1 MEDCS
6 ICFETI
12 TADTGHCTLGCSHTF
27 HTACIGRW
35 TTQTTASCPLCRKEL
50 GETEIIP
57 RPVTEIDIRDTTPM
71 RQNTDTGQR
80 YYGEII
86 MSRRPIW
93 MRSALPN
100 QGQSMLRDI
109 INIVTDQTS
118 SQLINIGNG
127 IRVPERD
134 IVEVSDLA
142 QVTRGSAIL
151 ALREN
156 DGNVP
161 EALYDLDHAS
171 SVEDEPEPPPRNLL
185 EPTDDMFT
193 AWALE
198 RLFTKGTI
206 IIRNYHRFGSMKD
219 IEERQ
224 EVMTF
229 RHGFWVH
236 PEYNDIVTSR
246 RSRSF

>member
-12 TADTGHCTLGCSHTF
+12 TIETGHCTLGCSHTF

-50 GETEIIP
+50 GDTELLPKAPIIP
-57 RPVTEIDIRDTTPM
+57 NDFPM
-71 RQNTDTGQR
+71 RQNTDTGHASQYQPYIVQIDAR
-80 YYGEII
+80 RGRRMTIFHGE
-86 MSRRPIW
+86 
-93 MRSALPN
+93 
-100 QGQSMLRDI
+100 
-109 INIVTDQTS
+109 S
-118 SQLINIGNG
+118 SPRIHIGNG
-127 IRVPERD
+127 ISVLESDVDEVMSFARVSR
-134 IVEVSDLA
+134 S
-142 QVTRGSAIL
+142 SAIL

-156 DGNVP
+156 EGNVS
-161 EALYDLDHAS
+161 EALYDLDHAP
-171 SVEDEPEPPPRNLL
+171 SVEDDEPEPPPRSPL

-224 EVMTF
+224 DVMTF

>member
-1 MEDCS
+1 MDDCS

-12 TADTGHCTLGCSHTF
+12 TASTGHCTLGCSHTF

-50 GETEIIP
+50 GETEVLPKAPIIP
-57 RPVTEIDIRDTTPM
+57 DDFPV
-71 RQNTDTGQR
+71 RQNTDTGQLDQYIGR
-80 YYGEII
+80 WVQLARSGRRMTLFHGE
-86 MSRRPIW
+86 
-93 MRSALPN
+93 
-100 QGQSMLRDI
+100 
-109 INIVTDQTS
+109 S
-118 SQLINIGNG
+118 SPRIHIGNG
-127 IRVPERD
+127 ISVLESEVDEVMSLGRVSR
-134 IVEVSDLA
+134 S
-142 QVTRGSAIL
+142 SAIL

-156 DGNVP
+156 EGNVS

-171 SVEDEPEPPPRNLL
+171 SVEDDEPEPPPRNLL

-224 EVMTF
+224 DVMTF
-229 RHGFWVH
+229 RHGFWIH

>member
-12 TADTGHCTLGCSHTF
+12 TADTGHCTLGCAHTF

-50 GETEIIP
+50 GETEVLPKAPIIP
-57 RPVTEIDIRDTTPM
+57 DDFPV
-71 RQNTDTGQR
+71 RQNTDTGHASQYQPYIVQIDAR
-80 YYGEII
+80 PGRRMTIFRGE
-86 MSRRPIW
+86 
-93 MRSALPN
+93 
-100 QGQSMLRDI
+100 
-109 INIVTDQTS
+109 S
-118 SQLINIGNG
+118 SPRIHIGNG
-127 IRVPERD
+127 ISVLESDVDEVMSLGRVSR
-134 IVEVSDLA
+134 S
-142 QVTRGSAIL
+142 SAIL

-156 DGNVP
+156 EGNVA

-171 SVEDEPEPPPRNLL
+171 SVEEEPEPPPRSPL

-206 IIRNYHRFGSMKD
+206 IIRNYHRFGSIKD
-219 IEERQ
+219 LEERQ
-224 EVMTF
+224 GVMTF
-229 RHGFWVH
+229 RHGFWIH
-236 PEYNDIVTSR
+236 PEYNDIVTIR

>member
-12 TADTGHCTLGCSHTF
+12 TASTGHCTLGCSHTF

-50 GETEIIP
+50 GETEVLPKPIP
-57 RPVTEIDIRDTTPM
+57 TETEDVIQYPYIVQIDARSGRRLRIFH
-71 RQNTDTGQR
+71 
-80 YYGEII
+80 GE
-86 MSRRPIW
+86 
-93 MRSALPN
+93 
-100 QGQSMLRDI
+100 
-109 INIVTDQTS
+109 S
-118 SQLINIGNG
+118 SPRIHIGNG
-127 IRVPERD
+127 ISVLESDVDEVMSFGRVSR
-134 IVEVSDLA
+134 S
-142 QVTRGSAIL
+142 SAIL

-156 DGNVP
+156 EGNVS
-161 EALYDLDHAS
+161 EALYDLDHPS
-171 SVEDEPEPPPRNLL
+171 PVEYEPEPPPRSPL

-224 EVMTF
+224 DVMTF

>member
-12 TADTGHCTLGCSHTF
+12 TIETGHCTLGCSHTF

-50 GETEIIP
+50 GDTEVLPKAPIIP
-57 RPVTEIDIRDTTPM
+57 NDFPM
-71 RQNTDTGQR
+71 RQNTDTGHASQYQPYIVQIDAR
-80 YYGEII
+80 RGRRMTIFQGEISPRI
-86 MSRRPIW
+86 H
-93 MRSALPN
+93 
-100 QGQSMLRDI
+100 
-109 INIVTDQTS
+109 
-118 SQLINIGNG
+118 IGNG
-127 IRVPERD
+127 ISVLESDVDEVMSFGRVSR
-134 IVEVSDLA
+134 S
-142 QVTRGSAIL
+142 SAIL

-156 DGNVP
+156 EGNVS
-161 EALYDLDHAS
+161 EALYDLDHPS
-171 SVEDEPEPPPRNLL
+171 SVEDDEPETPPRNLL

-224 EVMTF
+224 DVMTF

>member
-1 MEDCS
+1 MDDCS

-12 TADTGHCTLGCSHTF
+12 TASTGHCTLGCAHTF

-50 GETEIIP
+50 GETEVLPKAPII
-57 RPVTEIDIRDTTPM
+57 PM
-71 RQNTDTGQR
+71 RQNTDTGQLDQYISR
-80 YYGEII
+80 WIHGPHIVQIDARSGLRII
-86 MSRRPIW
+86 H
-93 MRSALPN
+93 N
-100 QGQSMLRDI
+100 E
-109 INIVTDQTS
+109 S
-118 SQLINIGNG
+118 SPRIHIGNG
-127 IRVPERD
+127 ISVLESEVDEVMSLGRVSR
-134 IVEVSDLA
+134 S
-142 QVTRGSAIL
+142 SAIL

-156 DGNVP
+156 EGNVA
-161 EALYDLDHAS
+161 EALYDLDHTPP
-171 SVEDEPEPPPRNLL
+171 VDEDDEPEPPPRSPL

-193 AWALE
+193 AWAME

-236 PEYNDIVTSR
+236 PEYNDIVTIR

>member
-1 MEDCS
+1 MDDCS

-12 TADTGHCTLGCSHTF
+12 TASTGHCTLGCSHTF
-27 HTACIGRW
+27 HLACLSRW
-35 TTQTTASCPLCRKEL
+35 AQSTASCPLCRKEL
-50 GETEIIP
+50 GDTEVLPKPIPTETEDVIQYPYIVQIDARSGRRLRIFHGESSP
-57 RPVTEIDIRDTTPM
+57 RIH
-71 RQNTDTGQR
+71 
-80 YYGEII
+80 
-86 MSRRPIW
+86 
-93 MRSALPN
+93 
-100 QGQSMLRDI
+100 
-109 INIVTDQTS
+109 
-118 SQLINIGNG
+118 IGNG
-127 IRVPERD
+127 ISVLESDVDEVMSFGRVSR
-134 IVEVSDLA
+134 S
-142 QVTRGSAIL
+142 SAIL

-156 DGNVP
+156 EGNVS

-224 EVMTF
+224 GVMTF

>member
-1 MEDCS
+1 MDDCS

-12 TADTGHCTLGCSHTF
+12 TAETGHCTLGCAHTF
-27 HTACIGRW
+27 HLACLSRW
-35 TTQTTASCPLCRKEL
+35 AQSTASCPLCRKEL
-50 GETEIIP
+50 GDTEVLPKPPIIP
-57 RPVTEIDIRDTTPM
+57 DVFPV
-71 RQNTDTGQR
+71 RQNTDTGQIDQYIGR
-80 YYGEII
+80 LVQLARSGRRMTLFHGE
-86 MSRRPIW
+86 
-93 MRSALPN
+93 
-100 QGQSMLRDI
+100 
-109 INIVTDQTS
+109 S
-118 SQLINIGNG
+118 SPRIHIGNG
-127 IRVPERD
+127 ISVLESDVDEVMSFARVSR
-134 IVEVSDLA
+134 S
-142 QVTRGSAIL
+142 SAIV

-156 DGNVP
+156 EGNVS
-161 EALYDLDHAS
+161 EALYDLDHPS
-171 SVEDEPEPPPRNLL
+171 SVEDDEPEPPPRNLL

-224 EVMTF
+224 DVMTF

-236 PEYNDIVTSR
+236 PEYNDIVTIR

>member
-1 MEDCS
+1 MDDCS
-6 ICFETI
+6 ICYDSI
-12 TADTGHCTLGCSHTF
+12 TASTGHCTLGCSHTF

-35 TTQTTASCPLCRKEL
+35 TTQSTASCPLCRKEL
-50 GETEIIP
+50 GDTEVLP
-57 RPVTEIDIRDTTPM
+57 KPVTEIDITA
-71 RQNTDTGQR
+71 RQNTDTGQLDQYISQWIHGPHIVQIDAR
-80 YYGEII
+80 RGRRMTIFAGENSPRIH
-86 MSRRPIW
+86 
-93 MRSALPN
+93 
-100 QGQSMLRDI
+100 
-109 INIVTDQTS
+109 
-118 SQLINIGNG
+118 IGNG
-127 IRVPERD
+127 ISVLESDVDEVMNLARVSR
-134 IVEVSDLA
+134 S
-142 QVTRGSAIL
+142 SAIL

-156 DGNVP
+156 EGNVA
-161 EALYDLDHAS
+161 EALYDLDHPS

-236 PEYNDIVTSR
+236 PEYNDIVTIR

>member
-1 MEDCS
+1 
-6 ICFETI
+6 
-12 TADTGHCTLGCSHTF
+12 
-27 HTACIGRW
+27 
-35 TTQTTASCPLCRKEL
+35 
-50 GETEIIP
+50 
-57 RPVTEIDIRDTTPM
+57 M
-71 RQNTDTGQR
+71 RQNTDTGHASQYQPYIVQIDAR
-80 YYGEII
+80 RGRRMTLFQGEISPRI
-86 MSRRPIW
+86 H
-93 MRSALPN
+93 
-100 QGQSMLRDI
+100 
-109 INIVTDQTS
+109 
-118 SQLINIGNG
+118 IGNG
-127 IRVPERD
+127 ISVLESDVDEVMSFGRVSR
-134 IVEVSDLA
+134 S
-142 QVTRGSAIL
+142 SAIL

-156 DGNVP
+156 EGNVS

-171 SVEDEPEPPPRNLL
+171 SVEEDDEPEPSPRNLL

-224 EVMTF
+224 DVMTF

>member
-12 TADTGHCTLGCSHTF
+12 TIDTGHCTLGCSHTF

-50 GETEIIP
+50 GETELLAKAPIIP
-57 RPVTEIDIRDTTPM
+57 DDFPV
-71 RQNTDTGQR
+71 RQNTDTGQIDQYISR
-80 YYGEII
+80 WMQLPRSGRRMTIFAGE
-86 MSRRPIW
+86 
-93 MRSALPN
+93 
-100 QGQSMLRDI
+100 
-109 INIVTDQTS
+109 S
-118 SQLINIGNG
+118 STRIHIGNG
-127 IRVPERD
+127 ISVLESDVDEVMSFARVSR
-134 IVEVSDLA
+134 S
-142 QVTRGSAIL
+142 SAIL

-156 DGNVP
+156 EGNVS
-161 EALYDLDHAS
+161 EALYDLDHPS
-171 SVEDEPEPPPRNLL
+171 SVEEDDEPPPRNLL

-224 EVMTF
+224 DVMTF

>member
-12 TADTGHCTLGCSHTF
+12 TASTGHCTLGCAHTF

-50 GETEIIP
+50 GDTEVLPKPIPTETEDVIQYPYIVQIDARSGRRLRIFHGESSP
-57 RPVTEIDIRDTTPM
+57 RIH
-71 RQNTDTGQR
+71 
-80 YYGEII
+80 
-86 MSRRPIW
+86 
-93 MRSALPN
+93 
-100 QGQSMLRDI
+100 
-109 INIVTDQTS
+109 
-118 SQLINIGNG
+118 IGNG
-127 IRVPERD
+127 ISVLESDVDEVMNLARVSR
-134 IVEVSDLA
+134 S
-142 QVTRGSAIL
+142 SAIL

-156 DGNVP
+156 EGNVA
-161 EALYDLDHAS
+161 EALYELDHTPP
-171 SVEDEPEPPPRNLL
+171 VEDEPEPPPRSPL

-206 IIRNYHRFGSMKD
+206 IIRNYHRFGSIKD
-219 IEERQ
+219 LEERQ
-224 EVMTF
+224 GVMTF
-229 RHGFWVH
+229 RHGFWIH
-236 PEYNDIVTSR
+236 PEYNDIVSCR

>member
-12 TADTGHCTLGCSHTF
+12 TIETGHCTLGCSHTF

-50 GETEIIP
+50 GDTELLPKAPIIP
-57 RPVTEIDIRDTTPM
+57 NDFPM
-71 RQNTDTGQR
+71 RQNTDTGHASQYQPYIVRIDARSGQR
-80 YYGEII
+80 LRIFHGEISPRI
-86 MSRRPIW
+86 H
-93 MRSALPN
+93 
-100 QGQSMLRDI
+100 
-109 INIVTDQTS
+109 
-118 SQLINIGNG
+118 IGNG
-127 IRVPERD
+127 ISVLESDVDEVMSFGRVSR
-134 IVEVSDLA
+134 S
-142 QVTRGSAIL
+142 SAIL

-156 DGNVP
+156 EGNVS

-171 SVEDEPEPPPRNLL
+171 SEEDDEPEPPPRNLL

-224 EVMTF
+224 DVMTF

>member
-12 TADTGHCTLGCSHTF
+12 TAETGHCTLGCSHTF

-50 GETEIIP
+50 GDTEVLPKPIP
-57 RPVTEIDIRDTTPM
+57 
-71 RQNTDTGQR
+71 NDTGHASQYQPYIVQIDAR
-80 YYGEII
+80 SGLRII
-86 MSRRPIW
+86 H
-93 MRSALPN
+93 N
-100 QGQSMLRDI
+100 E
-109 INIVTDQTS
+109 S
-118 SQLINIGNG
+118 SPRIHIGNG
-127 IRVPERD
+127 ISVLESDVDEVMSFGRVSR
-134 IVEVSDLA
+134 S
-142 QVTRGSAIL
+142 SAIL

-156 DGNVP
+156 EGNVS

-171 SVEDEPEPPPRNLL
+171 SVEDDEPEPPPRNVL

-224 EVMTF
+224 DVMTF